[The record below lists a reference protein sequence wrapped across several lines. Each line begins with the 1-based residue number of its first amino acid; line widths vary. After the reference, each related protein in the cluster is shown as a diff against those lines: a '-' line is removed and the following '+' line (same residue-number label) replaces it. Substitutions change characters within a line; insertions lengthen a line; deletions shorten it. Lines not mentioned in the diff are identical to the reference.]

1 VYFGGGRSVGSL
13 SAICTAVIVAR
24 FPQDAIS
31 PTRPPDQPHFGASH
45 ESIAQNYS
53 LVMVA
58 APELSAIG

>member
-1 VYFGGGRSVGSL
+1 L
-13 SAICTAVIVAR
+13 SAICTAVICSPWKSLLIVAR